1 MSRDFYLDKN
11 KFDYYLTALGK
22 EYKKLS
28 KNPVQIVLV
37 GGGAIFIRYSFRI
50 MSLDL
55 DGLLFPYKS
64 DALKHA
70 IHIVSDKYNIPVGW
84 LNDDFIKTNSYS
96 KNIFI
101 YSEYYKTYSNL
112 IEVRLIDPIHLLA
125 MKLKSFRSYKR
136 DQSDII
142 GILIEE
148 KGKNNIITKDDII
161 KAYNELYDDTPIDD
175 SLLFLDYLYSRN
187 DEWESIIKNV
197 QYEENINKIVI
208 SSTTRDKQESLSK
221 QSIIDALL
229 KRENNK

>member
-84 LNDDFIKTNSYS
+84 LNDDFIKTTFEIWTMLMANPLVYD
-96 KNIFI
+96 
-101 YSEYYKTYSNL
+101 
-112 IEVRLIDPIHLLA
+112 LID
-125 MKLKSFRSYKR
+125 MDSRMR
-136 DQSDII
+136 DNR
-142 GILIEE
+142 
-148 KGKNNIITKDDII
+148 KT
-161 KAYNELYDDTPIDD
+161 
-175 SLLFLDYLYSRN
+175 DY
-187 DEWESIIKNV
+187 E
-197 QYEENINKIVI
+197 IVI
-208 SSTTRDKQESLSK
+208 
-221 QSIIDALL
+221 
-229 KRENNK
+229 